1 MEATVEGSM
10 MHQGLTSTMIDYCPV
25 ILIFVTA
32 SVWVYTALQSSRLI
46 EAFWVRLPH
55 VAAQELDSVV
65 GRSIH
70 NGVFP
75 FRRRAGE
82 VLRGDDV
89 LWRMRQ
95 RFLLWAALSVVI
107 PVLGFLSLGAVALFA
122 SSR

>member
-1 MEATVEGSM
+1 M

-75 FRRRAGE
+75 EPGRFYEETTSCGE
-82 VLRGDDV
+82 CDSASCCG
-89 LWRMRQ
+89 Q
-95 RFLLWAALSVVI
+95 RYQ
-107 PVLGFLSLGAVALFA
+107 
-122 SSR
+122 